1 MYCTLAELL
10 YAELKIKVKARCNF
24 KQASGI
30 VLNASSACD
39 SFYCGVL
46 ASFFDYLIIH
56 SI

>member
-39 SFYCGVL
+39 SF
-46 ASFFDYLIIH
+46 
-56 SI
+56 